1 MFAKKINFFYLKFFL
16 ELLLLNMNPAFERVL
31 RDIHRIRIEQ
41 DGNKDKEKYI
51 KKTPSIKTIQKN
63 ESIENFM
70 KFQWTWTM

>member
-1 MFAKKINFFYLKFFL
+1 
-16 ELLLLNMNPAFERVL
+16 MNPAFERVL

>member
-31 RDIHRIRIEQ
+31 RDIHRIRKEQ
-41 DGNKDKEKYI
+41 EENKDKDKGI
-51 KKTPSIKTIQKN
+51 KKTSSLKSIKKN